1 MPLDV
6 LVKEATGLSDKY
18 VEMALV
24 YIRFLQDQAEKDRSS
39 EKKQKRNLGVL
50 SDQFVSISDDFDET
64 PDCFEDYL

>member
-24 YIRFLQDQAEKDRSS
+24 YIRFLQDQAEK
-39 EKKQKRNLGVL
+39 EPQKEEAGRVM
-50 SDQFVSISDDFDET
+50 QTAKIKPAVQCT
-64 PDCFEDYL
+64 